1 MLWVFLRVPMLL
13 VLVLMLSIYGRSAI
27 AGDTVAEKK
36 HLVMAFASAEEGE
49 PVFRMAEGL
58 VAEIGNRMGV
68 MIELISQPVNRAARS
83 LATGTID
90 AELSRI
96 RDYGEARPELIRVE
110 ETIARISYHAYATK
124 PYSDLDGWQSLAPY
138 RIVHRLGLQYVE
150 EYLVGMDI
158 HALNSTEG
166 GLEFILRG
174 RADLYIETPA
184 LVEPLLKT
192 RRKYQEIRRIDP
204 AIAWFDTYTY
214 FSPQGADLAERYSQ
228 ALKSMKADGTYELLM
243 QIP

>member
-1 MLWVFLRVPMLL
+1 MLWVFLRFHARLML
-13 VLVLMLSIYGRSAI
+13 VLALSIHGGSVI
-27 AGDTVAEKK
+27 AGDTSAEKK
-36 HLVMAFASAEEGE
+36 HLVMAFASAKAGE
-49 PVFRMAEGL
+49 PVFRMAESL

-68 MIELISQPVNRAARS
+68 TIELVSQPVNRAARS
-83 LATGTID
+83 LATGAID

-96 RDYGEARPELIRVE
+96 RDYGNARPELIRVE
-110 ETIARISYHAYATK
+110 ETIARISYHAYAVK

-138 RIVHRLGLQYVE
+138 RIVHRMGMQFVE

-174 RADLYIETPA
+174 RAELYIETPA

-192 RRKYQEIRRIDP
+192 RPEYREIRRIDP
-204 AIAWFDTYTY
+204 PIAWFDTYTY
-214 FSPQGADLAERYSQ
+214 FSPRGADLAERYLQ
-228 ALKSMKADGTYELLM
+228 ALKSMKADGTYELLLK
-243 QIP
+243 IP